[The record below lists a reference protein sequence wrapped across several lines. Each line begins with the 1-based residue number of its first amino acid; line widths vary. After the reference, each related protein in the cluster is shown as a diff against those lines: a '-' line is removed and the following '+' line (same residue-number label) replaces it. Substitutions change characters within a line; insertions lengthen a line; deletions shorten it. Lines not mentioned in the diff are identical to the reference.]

1 MAGVVWSNGWR
12 WIFILVCPS
21 KCVAVRLCAKIPIQE
36 GIATVIVATI
46 AYYFIENYPDTA
58 KFLTK
63 PERELIQTRLA
74 ADCDAM
80 IKEEF
85 TWTAVLEAI
94 RDPNC
99 WLYSLGFHT
108 MSLPLYT
115 LSLFLVGRFAC
126 YILI

>member
-1 MAGVVWSNGWR
+1 M
-12 WIFILVCPS
+12 
-21 KCVAVRLCAKIPIQE
+21 
-36 GIATVIVATI
+36 IVATI
-46 AYYFIENYPDTA
+46 AYWFIENYPDTA

-63 PERELIQTRLA
+63 PEREFIQTRLA

-85 TWTAVLEAI
+85 SWSAVLEAV

-115 LSLFLVGRFAC
+115 LSLFLVFP
-126 YILI
+126 LIC